1 MSSPKHSLAAKT
13 NLRRI
18 REWIVL
24 AGLMGCAIV
33 SLIVTAAIIFVLVS
47 ESVTGLGGNPAFFQE
62 VSLWSFLTDTT
73 WAPQYGEGQFGILPL
88 LAGTLWVTGIA
99 SLIGLPIGLTS
110 AIYLSEYASPRTRSI
125 IKPLLE
131 ILAGIPTVVYGYFAL
146 VFVTPLLVKP
156 FAEYVFGIE
165 ANIFNAMSGGI
176 VVGIMIIPMVTSLSE
191 DVIRAVP
198 RSLREGA
205 YALGST
211 RFDVSTKIVIPAA
224 LSGILASFLLAISR
238 ALGETM
244 AVLIAVGLQPKLTWN
259 PFETMCTM
267 TGNIVSMAGGDA
279 ATGSIEY
286 RSIYAVA
293 LTLFVITLGMNICS
307 QFILNRYREVY
318 S

>member
-1 MSSPKHSLAAKT
+1 M
-13 NLRRI
+13 
-18 REWIVL
+18 
-24 AGLMGCAIV
+24 
-33 SLIVTAAIIFVLVS
+33 LVS
-47 ESVTGLGGNPAFFQE
+47 ESIVGIGDNPAFFQE
-62 VSLWSFLTDTT
+62 VSLWSFLTNTI
-73 WAPQYGEGQFGILPL
+73 WAPQYGEGQFGIMPL

-99 SLIGLPIGLTS
+99 AIIGLPIGLAS

-146 VFVTPLLVKP
+146 VFVTPLLIKP
-156 FAEYVFGIE
+156 LAEFLFGIE

-198 RSLREGA
+198 RGLREAG

-244 AVLIAVGLQPKLTWN
+244 AVLIAVGLQPKLTLN

-267 TGNIVSMAGGDA
+267 TANIVSMAGGDA
-279 ATGSIEY
+279 VTGSIEY

-293 LTLFVITLGMNICS
+293 LTLFVITLVMNICS